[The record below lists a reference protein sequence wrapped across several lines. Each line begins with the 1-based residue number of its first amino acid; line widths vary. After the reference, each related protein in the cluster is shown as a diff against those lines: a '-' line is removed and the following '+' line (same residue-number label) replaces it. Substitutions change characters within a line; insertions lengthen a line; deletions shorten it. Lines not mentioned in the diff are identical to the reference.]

1 MKSLQELALSG
12 HAEFR
17 KALERLPQIDFNPA
31 WTGKYLPEL
40 VSCKLFVKP
49 VWFVDASSG
58 CSVLVI
64 PVKGCGNMVVS
75 EMYPNQSTA
84 YALFVTCAQGLP
96 IIGGRWGIELED
108 VRKKWIENKVVTDS
122 RLDTQYML
130 DLITTAENQVGLTLE

>member
-1 MKSLQELALSG
+1 MKSLQELSLSG

-49 VWFVDASSG
+49 VWFVDAPSG
-58 CSVLVI
+58 CRVLVI

-75 EMYPNQSTA
+75 EMYPDQSTA
-84 YALFVTCAQGLP
+84 YALFVDCVKGLP
-96 IIGGRWGIELED
+96 TVGGRWGIELED
-108 VRKKWIENKVVTDS
+108 VRKKWNEDKAVTNS

-130 DLITTAENQVGLTLE
+130 DLITTAEHKEGLTLE